1 MDDSRSS
8 YRDNTILEK
17 ETILVVDDAEA
28 IRKMVCAVLSQNGYG
43 CVEASDGNEA
53 LRMLN
58 DAAVQLVLTDVLMPG
73 MGGAELAS
81 RVAEEQPGIRIMF
94 MSGYSDHPVVRSV
107 QRAPGLF
114 LAKPFTTGVLMSKIR
129 RVLDEP
135 WLGLK

>member
-1 MDDSRSS
+1 MGDCQSI
-8 YRDNTILEK
+8 YRDKTILRK

-28 IRKMVCAVLSQNGYG
+28 IRKMVCAVLLQHGYG

-81 RVAEEQPGIRIMF
+81 RLAQEQPGMRIMF
-94 MSGYSDHPVVRSV
+94 MSGYSDHPVVRNV

-129 RVLDEP
+129 QVLDQP
-135 WLGLK
+135 WKGLK